1 MIAWLRGRAR
11 RPAPLPAPPS
21 DARVVSIA
29 IIGSGFSGLGMAIR
43 LKQEG
48 EHDFVVLEKEDD
60 IGGTW
65 YVNNYPGCACDV
77 QSHLYSFSFAQ
88 NPEWSRMFASQPEI
102 LAYLRACADRFDVRP
117 HVRTSTAVESAEWDE
132 AIGYWRIRLSG
143 GRQLQARVLVSG
155 AGGLSRPLIPDLPGL
170 QAFQGEQFHSQRW
183 NHDLDLRGKRVA
195 VVGTGASAIQF
206 VPEVAKQAA
215 QLDLYQR
222 SAPWILPKPDRAIS
236 DAERALYRRSRRA
249 RKAQRSRLYWQLE
262 SRALAFVV
270 NRRLLKIAEREAR
283 SHLRAQ
289 VPDRALR
296 ARLKPDYAMGC
307 KRALLSNDYYPALC
321 RQNVSVH
328 THGIASVTAN
338 GIVDGDGVE
347 HAADVIIYGTGFDVR
362 NPLGPVEI
370 TGRDGVGLQDA
381 WADRPQAYLGINV
394 AGFPNLFLIMGPNTG
409 LGHNSMVYMIE
420 AQIEYVLK
428 AVKAMRRRRLR
439 ALDIKPEVVLRYDA
453 EVQAMS
459 RDTVWTAGGCKSWYL
474 DDKGNN
480 FSLWPAFTWQYRA
493 RTQQFRLSHY
503 RQQRQPRPSRYA
515 ATPDFNG
522 QQMPQGT

>member
-1 MIAWLRGRAR
+1 MMGWLRGRVSR
-11 RPAPLPAPPS
+11 RTAAQAPAQ
-21 DARVVSIA
+21 DARVVSVA

-77 QSHLYSFSFAQ
+77 QSHLYSFSFAP
-88 NPEWSRMFASQPEI
+88 NPDWSRMFAGQPEI
-102 LAYLRACADRFDVRP
+102 LAYLRDCADRFGIRP

-132 AIGYWRIRLSG
+132 AIGHWRIRLSG

-155 AGGLSRPLIPDLPGL
+155 AGGLSRPLIPEIPGL
-170 QAFQGEQFHSQRW
+170 EDFAGEQFHSQRW
-183 NHDLDLRGKRVA
+183 NHELDLSGKRVA
-195 VVGTGASAIQF
+195 VIGTGASAIQF
-206 VPEVAKQAA
+206 VPEVAKQAG

-236 DAERALYRRSRRA
+236 EGERSLYRRSRRA

-262 SRALAFVV
+262 ARALGFVV
-270 NRRLLKIAEREAR
+270 NRRLLKLAEREAR

-307 KRALLSNDYYPALC
+307 KRALMSNDYYPALC
-321 RQNVSVH
+321 RENVAVH
-328 THGIASVTAN
+328 TDGIACVTFQ
-338 GIVDGDGVE
+338 GIVGRDGVE
-347 HAADVIIYGTGFDVR
+347 RPVDVIIHGTGFDVR

-370 TGRDGVGLQDA
+370 IGRDGVGLQDA

-420 AQIEYVLK
+420 AQIEYVVK
-428 AVKAMRRRRLR
+428 AVKAMRRRHLR
-439 ALDIKPEVVLRYDA
+439 AIDIKPEVMLQYDA

-459 RDTVWTAGGCKSWYL
+459 RDTVWTDGGCKSWYL

-480 FSLWPAFTWQYRA
+480 FSLWPSFTWQYRA
-493 RTQQFRLSHY
+493 RTQAFRLNHY
-503 RQQRQPRPSRYA
+503 RLQRQPRPSRYA
-515 ATPDFNG
+515 PAADFNPG
-522 QQMPQGT
+522 GVPQGT